1 MADKPEVD
9 EVTGTD
15 TTSHEWDGIR
25 ELNTPLP
32 KWWLY
37 TFYACIV
44 WAIGYTIAYP
54 AWPLVTGA
62 TKGLLG
68 YSTRGAFAESM
79 VANQAAQSVYTDKI
93 AALKL
98 DQIAADPELMQFA
111 QSGGAAIFRNYC
123 SQCHGAGAAGVQK
136 SGYPNLLDDDW
147 LWGGTREDI
156 HTTIQHGIRY
166 EADEDTRV
174 SEMPAFGADEIL
186 TPEDIEAVA
195 EHVLSLSGAGP
206 ENTDGATIF
215 AENCAACHG
224 DNGQGDHS
232 LGAPNLS
239 DQIWLYGGEKERV
252 VETITYARAG
262 VMPAWAGRLDEE
274 QIKQVALYVHSLGGG
289 Q

>member
-15 TTSHEWDGIR
+15 TTGHEWDGIM

-98 DQIAADPELMQFA
+98 DEIAGDPELMQFA

-166 EADEDTRV
+166 ESDEDTRV

-186 TPEDIEAVA
+186 TPEEIEAVA